1 MYIGPG
7 EHGGGEEQIEV
18 VQDLITKK
26 VDGIAVAPS
35 NAAAMAKALKAAKAA
50 GIPVITW
57 DSDLLPT
64 DKGLR
69 VA

>member
-1 MYIGPG
+1 L
-7 EHGGGEEQIEV
+7 
-18 VQDLITKK
+18 QDLITKK

-35 NAAAMAKALKAAKAA
+35 NAPAMAKALERAKTA

-57 DSDLLPT
+57 DSDLLDK

-69 VA
+69 ATYVGTRTTTSA